1 MRVGIVSNSWLR
13 ARNGIANIFIRLTF
27 CFHAA
32 KPVFLNVHSLFL
44 SLSLFVS
51 FPLAILT
58 LPSNNRR

>member
-32 KPVFLNVHSLFL
+32 KPVFLNVHSL
-44 SLSLFVS
+44 SLSFR
-51 FPLAILT
+51 PLSSSDIDLT
-58 LPSNNRR
+58 E